1 MCERMEMTD
10 WKLGGCRTLGR
21 AGDGTDDLQ
30 RGVPQPQPIKASSI
44 FWWNT
49 VDGSDIRRIARHLWN
64 LYQRWKELPYFNRL
78 AWSLNQQQY
87 GVDSLKIWSFFSPTP
102 RDSDGVN
109 EIPSLKGNKLQESI
123 SKGLTRLPNDTS
135 SYVYIYMHIFYIWQ
149 KTYIKK
155 SYMNV
160 PIISIYWLHGIFSI
174 NDISYHMPTQP
185 PWWPVISRHMP
196 CHANPNQ
203 PLRPSHRPL
212 LESFAFRVTL
222 VACLIFALFGGGLS
236 LGQTKNLFIPKI
248 IPKKAWV
255 LGRLFGQEFLGI
267 KQKAEEHFLQIT
279 YVHHL
284 KI

>member
-1 MCERMEMTD
+1 MTD

-49 VDGSDIRRIARHLWN
+49 VDGSDIRRTARHLWN

-135 SYVYIYMHIFYIWQ
+135 SYVYIYICTSF
-149 KTYIKK
+149 TYDEK
-155 SYMNV
+155 
-160 PIISIYWLHGIFSI
+160 PI
-174 NDISYHMPTQP
+174 
-185 PWWPVISRHMP
+185 
-196 CHANPNQ
+196 
-203 PLRPSHRPL
+203 
-212 LESFAFRVTL
+212 
-222 VACLIFALFGGGLS
+222 
-236 LGQTKNLFIPKI
+236 
-248 IPKKAWV
+248 
-255 LGRLFGQEFLGI
+255 
-267 KQKAEEHFLQIT
+267 
-279 YVHHL
+279 
-284 KI
+284 